1 MIHQLT
7 QSDFKICKSRRNSY
21 MFTNQNTIREIM
33 SCEGIKR
40 SIGIFF
46 PEITDRFVS
55 EKYLDQPLV
64 IVEKEV
70 KMPWGAP
77 FQAGDLIESANRI
90 SNMLQGIDDY
100 EFVPLWCETFSG
112 CYMPEAAK
120 NNEET
125 VCLMATKA
133 NRGGK
138 KPTVILCPGGKICQS
153 KCGTVWGGP
162 G

>member
-1 MIHQLT
+1 
-7 QSDFKICKSRRNSY
+7 

-40 SIGIFF
+40 SNGIFF

-70 KMPWGAP
+70 KMPWGAL

-90 SNMLQGIDDY
+90 SNML
-100 EFVPLWCETFSG
+100 
-112 CYMPEAAK
+112 
-120 NNEET
+120 
-125 VCLMATKA
+125 
-133 NRGGK
+133 
-138 KPTVILCPGGKICQS
+138 
-153 KCGTVWGGP
+153 
-162 G
+162 